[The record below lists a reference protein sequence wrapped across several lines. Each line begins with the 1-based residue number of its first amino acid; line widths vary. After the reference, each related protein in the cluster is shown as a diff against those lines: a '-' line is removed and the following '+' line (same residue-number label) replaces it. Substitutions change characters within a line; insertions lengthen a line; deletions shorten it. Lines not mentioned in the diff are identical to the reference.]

1 MLNPLA
7 IGRRKPNLVHNVAKI
22 ISKGIQ
28 NDVTIGY
35 ANNHALEPRPMHDL
49 KQM

>member
-1 MLNPLA
+1 MLNLLA
-7 IGRRKPNLVHNVAKI
+7 IGWRKPNLVHNVAKF

-28 NDVTIGY
+28 NDVMIGY
-35 ANNHALEPRPMHDL
+35 AKNHALEPRPMHDF